1 MKILALDTTT
11 KILTLVVSDGSK
23 AAEYNL
29 EVGRKLSGLLEETI
43 KRVTCAFGLELNAF
57 DYFALG
63 LGPGSF
69 TGMRVGMA
77 CIKGLAWTLNKPIV
91 GVSTLDIL
99 AQGVLE
105 DGRTIIP
112 AIDAKRKLIYCSSF
126 TKNGGRIKRNKPY
139 MLVTE
144 KEFLKFAPKGC
155 IILGDAVSLYRDSFS
170 KIEGVKFPDK
180 DMWFPKA
187 HNLVTLSL
195 ERIKERKISNAFDIK
210 PIYLYPKE
218 CQIKSI

>member
-11 KILTLVVSDGSK
+11 RILTLGVFDGPR
-23 AAEYNL
+23 AGEYNL

-43 KRVTCAFGLELNAF
+43 KRVTCAFGSGLNEF

-77 CIKGLAWTLNKPIV
+77 CVKGLAWALNKPVV

-99 AQGVLE
+99 AQNVK
-105 DGRTIIP
+105 DCGRQIIP
-112 AIDAKRKLIYCSSF
+112 AVDAKRKLIYCSSF
-126 TKNGGRIKRNKPY
+126 TMKSGRIKRNKPY
-139 MLVTE
+139 MLLTE

-155 IILGDAVSLYRDSFS
+155 IILGDAVSLYKDSFS
-170 KIEGVKFPDK
+170 GIEGVTLLDK

-187 HNLVTLSL
+187 HNLIALSL
-195 ERIKERKISNAFDIK
+195 ERIKEGKISDAFKIK

-218 CQIKSI
+218 CQIKNI